1 MILEGV
7 LKAVW
12 SEGEQSA
19 KTAKIIQSV
28 QTETQLG
35 FIHNIRIITLTWG
48 KGQYVPSDQ
57 DAAGFGRLSK

>member
-1 MILEGV
+1 MILEGA

-12 SEGEQSA
+12 SEGKQSA

-48 KGQYVPSDQ
+48 
-57 DAAGFGRLSK
+57 